1 MTTLKILGAAT
12 ILSSAVAGSAMAQ
25 EATQEPAAL
34 GQSHPFVDYL
44 TGGYGV
50 RGTSRGQYG
59 SYDGDYGPVGFG
71 YAIVPLPGPYA
82 YYPLPGPYA
91 YYRGGCVRGWYRG
104 PDGLRR
110 LC

>member
-1 MTTLKILGAAT
+1 MTTFKILGAAA
-12 ILSSAVAGSAMAQ
+12 ILSSALGGSAMAQ

-59 SYDGDYGPVGFG
+59 SYDGDYPAIGIGE
-71 YAIVPLPGPYA
+71 AIVVAPDA
-82 YYPLPGPYA
+82 YA
-91 YYRGGCVRGWYRG
+91 YYRGGCVPGTWYFG
-104 PDGLRR
+104 ADGLRHFCR
-110 LC
+110 